1 LNFEKGLLSVVDKNG
16 EIGFFSRC
24 MMGENGG
31 WIEENIEPLIRSDGR
46 FDLSSGNGWPGVMW

>member
-16 EIGFFSRC
+16 EIGFFSFC

-31 WIEENIEPLIRSDGR
+31 WIAENIEPLIRSDGR
-46 FDLSSGNGWPGVMW
+46 FDLSSGNG